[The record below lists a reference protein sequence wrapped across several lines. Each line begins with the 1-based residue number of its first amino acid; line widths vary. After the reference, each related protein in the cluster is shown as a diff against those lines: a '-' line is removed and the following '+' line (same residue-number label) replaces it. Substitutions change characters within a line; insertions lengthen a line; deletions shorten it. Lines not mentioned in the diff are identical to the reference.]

1 MWTLYVDVMVTTVW
15 FILPEPSTLSRRQG
29 LRPNN
34 RSTKLTRNVVDNR
47 RRYPCDC
54 KISVAPE
61 GVNHNTMKGQGLD
74 KQMFF
79 VSFFVSA
86 QVKLSTKRRLGG
98 TKPPPIFVRAPPALI
113 C

>member
-1 MWTLYVDVMVTTVW
+1 MDVIVAIVW

-34 RSTKLTRNVVDNR
+34 QSTKITRNVVDNR

-54 KISVAPE
+54 KISVVPE
-61 GVNHNTMKGQGLD
+61 GVNRNKMKGQGLD

-79 VSFFVSA
+79 VSFW
-86 QVKLSTKRRLGG
+86 
-98 TKPPPIFVRAPPALI
+98 
-113 C
+113 